1 MSEIGVY
8 EAKTNLAALINRVQ
22 KGERIT
28 ITRHGAPVAVLIPA
42 AKDKKTASHAIA
54 DIRNL
59 RKGAKLGGLNLRTLI
74 SEGRR

>member
-22 KGERIT
+22 SGERIT

-42 AKDKKTASHAIA
+42 AKDRVTASQAITE
-54 DIRNL
+54 IRKL
-59 RKGAKLGGLNLRTLI
+59 RKGVRLNGLKLKTLI
-74 SEGRR
+74 SEGRK